1 MARRKD
7 KEKAIKLRLKGLSYS
22 QIKDKMSLSKSTLS
36 NWLSPYPLPEERI
49 RELRD
54 WNPRKIERCR
64 NTKAENRQ
72 KRLEKVYGNVSKKI
86 ARLNNRDL
94 FIAGIFLY
102 WGEGSKSEKTTTGLS
117 NTDPSMLIFFLK
129 WLRSMKVDL
138 KKVTVTLH
146 LYSDMNCQK
155 EINFWK
161 KTLELPPICF
171 KKSYIKKSKLSGL
184 TYKNGFGHG
193 TCNIRFYNRDL
204 AEYVHMAMKYLA
216 TVNSKR

>member
-1 MARRKD
+1 M
-7 KEKAIKLRLKGLSYS
+7 
-22 QIKDKMSLSKSTLS
+22 S
-36 NWLSPYPLPEERI
+36 NWLSAYPLSEKRI

-54 WNPRKIERCR
+54 WNPRKIERRR
-64 NTKAENRQ
+64 NTKAENRR
-72 KRLEKVYGNVSKKI
+72 KRLENVYENVSKKI
-86 ARLNNRDL
+86 ERLSNRDL

-129 WLRSMKVDL
+129 WLRSIKVDL

-146 LYSDMNCQK
+146 LYSDMNCKK